1 MRWTAKM
8 DGHDIVVEY
17 DQLEAFKQ
25 LYVHGD
31 LAARMS
37 DLLMFDMYVMD
48 REFGISPHDVL
59 NSIKNVEAGEPHSG
73 IKPATMFKKPPLKG
87 LWHKHYFSA
96 HFLVQNISLAL
107 GKNGLEKLISEVF
120 DPSKPIITKEMIEE
134 VARRATT
141 EQVEQRDAAGKI
153 TGEWVIFAKHADKNY
168 YLALNTHGAGDQF
181 IFDRIMEHCPKNFP
195 DLQAWI
201 AASALAP

>member
-8 DGHDIVVEY
+8 DGHDIVVET
-17 DQLEAFKQ
+17 DQLEAFKRM
-25 LYVHGD
+25 YIHVD

-37 DLLMFDMYVMD
+37 DLLLFDMYVLD
-48 REFGISPHDVL
+48 REFGVSPHDVL
-59 NSIKNVEAGEPHSG
+59 KSINNLEDGEPHSG
-73 IKPATMFKKPPLKG
+73 IKPATMFRKAPLKG

-107 GKNGLEKLISEVF
+107 GKDGLEKLITEVF
-120 DPSKPIITKEMIEE
+120 DPSKSVITQEMIDE

-141 EQVEQRDAAGKI
+141 EPVEKRDADGKI
-153 TGEWVIFAKHADKNY
+153 TGEWVIFAKHDGKNY

-181 IFDRIMEHCPKNFP
+181 IYDRIMEHCPKNFP
-195 DLQAWI
+195 DLGAWI
-201 AASALAP
+201 AASAAGI